1 MPKVVPGYKDEAK
14 NRIIQLASELFVEQG
29 YKKTT
34 MTDIAKKLGVSK
46 GAIYQ
51 YFSSKQELLF
61 EAMKNSQT
69 FRRSSLFYELPIDK
83 IDEIGT
89 AEFFLKMI
97 KSSEQLTKFG
107 MEIAS
112 EALYNKNML
121 KEMSNFYL
129 DEVNLVTQY
138 FEKLKTESITHPD
151 IDAEIIAL
159 GILALRGGLRAF
171 TSTNINERTIQKTW
185 SFFINLLLKEMKK
198 SKTS

>member
-69 FRRSSLFYELPIDK
+69 FRRSSLFYELPTDK

-97 KSSEQLTKFG
+97 KSSEKLTKFG

-121 KEMSNFYL
+121 QEMSNFYL

-138 FEKLKTESITHPD
+138 FEKLKTEGIAHPD

-171 TSTNINERTIQKTW
+171 TSTDMNEKTIQKTW
-185 SFFINLLLKEMKK
+185 GFFINLLLKEMKK
-198 SKTS
+198 TQN